1 VQGLL
6 CMRPLIYTTD
16 LGPSDYRTALR
27 VQHALHARCRT
38 TGENV
43 LMLTEHYPVVTL
55 GYRRMKEQLRL
66 SAMELT
72 EKGIA
77 LTEVERGGGAT
88 YHGPGQL
95 VVYPIFS
102 SLLRPFGVRGFVAR
116 LEEIMSMVSHYFGV
130 AAVRRPAL
138 PGIWVGE
145 RKLGAVGIAVRR
157 WVSLHGFALNVN
169 LDLHPFDY
177 IIPCGLPDK
186 AVTSLA
192 RERGGQISMS
202 EVVQQTRR
210 NFAAVF
216 AATLEEMP
224 DEWCSLERTAGASA
238 LDYYQP
244 SRAA

>member
-1 VQGLL
+1 
-6 CMRPLIYTTD
+6 MRPLIYTTD

-27 VQHALHARCRT
+27 MQHALHTRCRT
-38 TGENV
+38 TRENV

-55 GYRRMKEQLRL
+55 GYRCLKEQLRL
-66 SAMELT
+66 PATELT
-72 EKGIA
+72 EKGITLA
-77 LTEVERGGGAT
+77 EVERGDGAT

-116 LEEIMSMVSHYFGV
+116 LEEIMSRVSHYFGV
-130 AAVRRPAL
+130 AAVRRPEL

-157 WVSLHGFALNVN
+157 GVSLHGCALNVN
-169 LDLHPFDY
+169 LDLQPFAY
-177 IIPCGLPDK
+177 IIPCGLSDT
-186 AVTSLA
+186 AVTSLKN
-192 RERGGQISMS
+192 ERGMPITMS
-202 EVVQQTRR
+202 EVVLQTRR

-224 DEWCSLERTAGASA
+224 DEWCSFERTASASA
-238 LDYYQP
+238 LDYHQSP
-244 SRAA
+244 RAA